1 MYQQSWQAPG
11 VVVLRPAANQQVPY
25 LFPHMTQF
33 NWDTVPIQGSV
44 VERKLGTFPG
54 GYGGLRPLC
63 GIVFLFLI
71 SSQKLG
77 LDSLSKTARQARFPC
92 CSVISLVVERK
103 RSGHWSG
110 NCGPSWYV
118 WTPQRHNEPVQTK
131 RVRLESRVPTV
142 SGCCPVCRDAHVVCY
157 MFVCHG
163 SCTGIHW
170 KGMHANVQLWWQ
182 IRRWQWAV

>member
-11 VVVLRPAANQQVPY
+11 IVVLRPAANQQVPH

-103 RSGHWSG
+103 RSGIG
-110 NCGPSWYV
+110 LGTVVLPGMCGRPRDITNRCRRNECV
-118 WTPQRHNEPVQTK
+118 WN
-131 RVRLESRVPTV
+131 
-142 SGCCPVCRDAHVVCY
+142 HVFQQFLGVAQY
-157 MFVCHG
+157 AAMR
-163 SCTGIHW
+163 
-170 KGMHANVQLWWQ
+170 M
-182 IRRWQWAV
+182 